1 MGKIVKVTN
10 VDPEKRTKF
19 EPFAAIQHDGSYA
32 TARTILGMIDL
43 KNLNLYPEERKMD
56 IDQLIELLMDDYSN
70 LRIPEVLE
78 NEEQRLIPQR
88 KLTLHVDS
96 WMVFEVNPDNEW
108 TEIVFYTDQQ
118 FNAKYEVVK

>member
-32 TARTILGMIDL
+32 TARTILGMIGLD
-43 KNLNLYPEERKMD
+43 NLNLYPEEKKMD
-56 IDQLIELLMDDYSN
+56 MDQLIELLMDDYSN
-70 LRIPEVLE
+70 LRIPEVIE
-78 NEEQRLIPQR
+78 NYEHRLIPQR

-118 FNAKYEVVK
+118 FKAKYEVVK

>member
-19 EPFAAIQHDGSYA
+19 EPFAAIQHDGSYS

-118 FNAKYEVVK
+118 FKAKYEVVK

>member
-32 TARTILGMIDL
+32 SARAVLGMIDV
-43 KNLNLYPEERKMD
+43 KNLNLYPEEKKMD

-70 LRIPEVLE
+70 LRIPEVIE
-78 NEEQRLIPQR
+78 NYDQKLIPQR

-96 WMVFEVNPDNEW
+96 WMVLEVNPENEW

-118 FNAKYEVVK
+118 FKAKYEVVK